1 MTVSIIVDG
10 MACKFSA
17 AHFLAGHPKCGRLH
31 GHNYHASV
39 KITGSIDK
47 NGMVL
52 DFVDAKAA
60 IQSELDELDHRLLL
74 PAISNRMIITEAGE
88 NTTIAFDKKHYS
100 VPSSDV
106 LLLPLPA
113 ITAEMLAKYLHS
125 KIKVRFPGFKIVV
138 RVAET
143 CSASAE
149 YGENG
154 NGGTG

>member
-1 MTVSIIVDG
+1 MTVSIIIDG
-10 MACKFSA
+10 MACKFSS

-39 KITGSIDK
+39 KITGSVDK

-52 DFVDAKAA
+52 DFVEAKLA
-60 IQSELDELDHRLLL
+60 IQLELDELDHRLLL
-74 PAISNRMIITEAGE
+74 PATSTRMVITEAGG
-88 NTTIAFDKKHYS
+88 NTTIEFDGKHYS
-100 VPSSDV
+100 VPASDV

-125 KIKVRFPGFKIVV
+125 KIKARFPGFKIVV
-138 RVAET
+138 RVSET
-143 CSASAE
+143 CSAAAE

-154 NGGTG
+154 NGGTA